1 MFAIIRSRSK
11 RPLTIRLPSH
21 RFTDMLRRVIK
32 YGLWAA
38 GVFLVAITIFAIWA
52 YSHEE
57 EIKQKALESLGQ
69 QLLTEL
75 KVEAIDYT
83 IFSDFPNAT
92 LQGTRVLFYD
102 TQEER
107 DTLLYANELNISFS
121 IWDLIQGEYT
131 VKHIGL
137 QGGTAKIRK
146 FNKGDNYHFWKAAED
161 STTTEVVFDIQL
173 VELSEMDL
181 LYDDQPSEV
190 RVDLRNTA
198 ATLKGKVEG
207 EKLTFDGEIESTR
220 SFVYAEGTEWVG
232 GKKVAIGTDAA
243 LDLAASRYNF
253 DNLSISI
260 GRSAATGKAHFAQI
274 KESVDCDISALF
286 SGESIPNILSIIPK
300 EYTQSLE
307 GFEIDGAADVRFAL
321 RGLAGSG
328 GSLTWTVEVALDD
341 GEISR
346 GLDIPALQDINGTV
360 LVKGDR
366 TGTTLETPLLNASL
380 DGGEILVRGNIV
392 DLSNP
397 QADVH
402 VESDIELGAF
412 QRFFNL
418 DSLVQLGGSTN
429 LRLDFKGALPNWEI
443 TTASLRNAD
452 VSGTI
457 ELTEATAA
465 FSDLDHPLESINGSF
480 ALNSGYAAINDLSLS
495 INGSDLRLTGIFHQ
509 FLAWLLIPGE
519 KMLVEATCNSHN
531 FELASVL
538 STSASSDTYQLSFP
552 DDIRLKLNV
561 HADKFTFRSFEATN
575 LDGIA
580 EIDATGFLFKPVS
593 LRTAEGEFQLELL
606 GSMRSN
612 GEIDLLAKSG
622 IYGININVLFKEF
635 ENFGQTFIQA
645 ENVRGKCTAQAVF
658 KARMKSDLSIVSES
672 IVSTID
678 LRLENGELIG
688 LSSMESISEY
698 MRSNKL
704 IAPFVNADAL
714 EKKLKHIRF
723 ATLENRIEIS
733 DSQIRFPMM
742 DIKSS
747 AMDIAVTGTH
757 WFDQRIDY
765 AIGLYLRD
773 ILVQRRQD
781 DFGEVEDDGLGNR
794 FFLSMKGTTDN
805 PVFGYDRQAKKDYR
819 KQEMTVEKEAIKDLL
834 KDELKLFG
842 KKDSTQIGKPDK
854 EVKVTLEW
862 DETKPPK
869 EKKPDLF
876 EDDEDF

>member
-1 MFAIIRSRSK
+1 
-11 RPLTIRLPSH
+11 
-21 RFTDMLRRVIK
+21 MLRRAFK

-38 GVFLVAITIFAIWA
+38 GIFLVATTIFAIWA

-92 LQGTRVLFYD
+92 LQGKHVLLYD
-102 TQEER
+102 TQTDR
-107 DTLLYANELNISFS
+107 DTLLFAQELNISFS
-121 IWDLIQGEYT
+121 IWDLLQGEYT
-131 VKHIGL
+131 VKHVGL
-137 QGGTAKIRK
+137 HDGTAKIRK
-146 FNKGDNYHFWKAAED
+146 FKAGDNYHFWKAADD
-161 STTTEVVFDIQL
+161 STSTEVAFDIQL
-173 VELSEMDL
+173 VELREMNI
-181 LYDDQPSEV
+181 LYDDQPSELV
-190 RVDLRNTA
+190 VDLKDTE
-198 ATLKGKVEG
+198 ATLNGKFEG
-207 EKLTFDGEIESTR
+207 DQLSFSGEIE
-220 SFVYAEGTEWVG
+220 AERAYVLAEKTEWLS
-232 GKKVAIGTDAA
+232 GKQLAIKTDAD
-243 LDLAASRYNF
+243 LDLADSDYNF
-253 DNLSISI
+253 NELSIAI
-260 GRSAATGKAHFAQI
+260 DGTTAKGKAHFGQV
-274 KESVDCDISALF
+274 KESVDCNLSVVF
-286 SGESIPNILSIIPK
+286 QGESIPDLISIFPE
-300 EYTQSLE
+300 EYIKSLE
-307 GFEIDGAADVRFAL
+307 GFEIDGSADVAFEL
-321 RGLAGSG
+321 RGLAGG
-328 GSLTWTVEVALDD
+328 GMSPSWTVDVGFDD
-341 GEISR
+341 AAMSR
-346 GLDIPALQDINGTV
+346 GDDLPALQDITGSV

-366 TGTTLETPLLNASL
+366 SGTMLETPLLNASL

-397 QADVH
+397 TADVH
-402 VESDIELGAF
+402 VEAGIELGAF
-412 QRFFNL
+412 QRFFAL
-418 DSLVQLGGSTN
+418 DSLVRLGGNTN
-429 LRLDFKGALPNWEI
+429 LRLDFKGVLPNWEI
-443 TTASLRNAD
+443 TTESLRNAD

-457 ELTEATAA
+457 ELSDATAA

-538 STSASSDTYQLSFP
+538 STSASSETYQLSFP

-561 HADKFTFRSFEATN
+561 HADKFTFRSFEATS

-580 EIDATGFLFKPVS
+580 EIDASGFLFKPVS

-622 IYGININVLFKEF
+622 IYGININALFKEF

-805 PVFGYDRQAKKDYR
+805 PVFGYDRQAKKEYR

>member
-1 MFAIIRSRSK
+1 
-11 RPLTIRLPSH
+11 
-21 RFTDMLRRVIK
+21 MLRRVIK

-38 GVFLVAITIFAIWA
+38 GIFLVATTVFAIWA

-92 LQGTRVLFYD
+92 LQGSRVLLYD

-107 DTLLYANELNISFS
+107 DTLLYAQEINVSFS

-131 VKHIGL
+131 VKHVGL

-146 FNKGDNYHFWKAAED
+146 FKNGDNYHFWKATED
-161 STTTEVVFDIQL
+161 GTTTEVAFDIQL

-181 LYDDQPSEV
+181 LYDDQPNQV
-190 RVDLRNTA
+190 IVDLRNTE
-198 ATLKGKVEG
+198 ATLKGKFEG
-207 EKLTFDGEIESTR
+207 EQLSFDGEIESAR
-220 SFVYAEGTEWVG
+220 SFVVAEGTEWAG
-232 GKKVAIGTDAA
+232 GKKVTIGTEAT
-243 LDLAASRYNF
+243 LNLAEGRYNF
-253 DNLSISI
+253 DNLSISL
-260 GRSAATGKAHFAQI
+260 GRSKAEGKAHFVEI
-274 KESVDCDISALF
+274 KESVDIDLSAAF
-286 SGESIPNILSIIPK
+286 SGESIQNLLSIIPK
-300 EYTQSLE
+300 DYTQSLTD
-307 GFEIDGAADVRFAL
+307 FEVDGTADVRFTL
-321 RGLAGSG
+321 RGLAGGG
-328 GSLTWTVEVALDD
+328 GSLAWTVEVELDD
-341 GEISR
+341 AEISR
-346 GLDIPALQDINGTV
+346 GEDLPALQDISGIV

-366 TGTTLETPLLNASL
+366 VGTALETPLLNASL

-402 VESDIELGAF
+402 VEAGIELDAF

-443 TTASLRNAD
+443 TTASLRDAD

-457 ELTEATAA
+457 ELSDATAA
-465 FSDLDHPLESINGSF
+465 FSDLDHPLENIDGSF

-519 KMLVEATCNSHN
+519 KMLVEATCSSRN
-531 FELASVL
+531 FDLASVL
-538 STSASSDTYQLSFP
+538 STSASSDHYQLSFP
-552 DDIRLKLNV
+552 EDIRLKLNV
-561 HADKFTFRSFEATN
+561 HADKFTFRSFEATG

-580 EIDATGFLFKPVS
+580 EIDASGFLFKPVS

-606 GSMRSN
+606 GSMRAN

-622 IYGININVLFKEF
+622 IYGININALFKEF

-658 KARMKSDLSIVSES
+658 KARMKSDLTIISES

-805 PVFGYDRQAKKDYR
+805 PEFGYDRQAKKEYR
-819 KQEMTVEKEAIKDLL
+819 KQELSVEKEAIKDLL
-834 KDELKLFG
+834 KDELKMFG
-842 KKDSTQIGKPDK
+842 KKDSTQTGKPDK
-854 EVKVTLEW
+854 DVKVTLDWE
-862 DETKPPK
+862 ETKPPK